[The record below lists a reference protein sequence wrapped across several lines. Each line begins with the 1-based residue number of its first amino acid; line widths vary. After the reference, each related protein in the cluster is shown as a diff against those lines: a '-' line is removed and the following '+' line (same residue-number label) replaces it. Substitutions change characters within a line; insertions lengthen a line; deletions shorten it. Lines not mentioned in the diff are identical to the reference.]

1 MTSNITTR
9 DFHDNPVRV
18 LADGNNEPW
27 FVAKDICDI
36 LGLSNVT
43 MTLSALDEDE
53 VSQID
58 PKNYLG
64 SGTRSNQPINIVS
77 ESGFYKLVMRSRKP
91 VAKEFQRWVT
101 HDVLPSIRRTGG
113 YIPVKADDD
122 EKSILARAVLIA
134 QSALADKDRV
144 IASQRTQIARAEPLA
159 MTARALCDT
168 RGSMTLTDAARHF
181 MQLDPRMN
189 RSRVIAT
196 LRGHGYL
203 EQGSLAP
210 TRKAIDPGYLKPIVG
225 KRHDGRLGRQYA
237 HFTPKG
243 LGWFIN
249 RFVYGDA
256 QGTLADEG
264 MEEKA

>member
-1 MTSNITTR
+1 MNELTSL
-9 DFHDNPVRV
+9 DFEGTPVRIVNSEGGEPRWV
-18 LADGNNEPW
+18 LADVCRACGIDNSRN
-27 FVAKDICDI
+27 VAARLDDDQK
-36 LGLSNVT
+36 GVVT
-43 MTLSALDEDE
+43 MDTLGGPQK
-53 VSQID
+53 V
-58 PKNYLG
+58 NVV
-64 SGTRSNQPINIVS
+64 T
-77 ESGFYKLVMRSRKP
+77 ESGLYDVILDSRKSE
-91 VAKEFQRWVT
+91 ARRFRKWVT
-101 HDVLPSIRRTGG
+101 GEVLPAIRRTGG
-113 YIPVKADDD
+113 YIPVRADDD

-134 QSALADKDRV
+134 QSALADKDRI
-144 IASQRTQIARAEPLA
+144 IASQRTQIAQTEPLA
-159 MTARALCDT
+159 LTAQALCDT
-168 RGSMTLTDAARHF
+168 NGSMTLTDAARHF

-189 RSRVIAT
+189 RSRVIAV
-196 LRGHGYL
+196 LREHGYL

>member
-1 MTSNITTR
+1 M
-9 DFHDNPVRV
+9 
-18 LADGNNEPW
+18 NEPAVYA
-27 FVAKDICDI
+27 FHGAAVRIHTDGDQIEYCARDVAAA
-36 LGLSNVT
+36 LGYTNPMKAVRDHCRGERNVHPLQT
-43 MTLSALDEDE
+43 AGGMQEATFISEGDVYRLIVSSQLPAAVEFEHWLFDE
-53 VSQID
+53 VV
-58 PKNYLG
+58 P
-64 SGTRSNQPINIVS
+64 
-77 ESGFYKLVMRSRKP
+77 
-91 VAKEFQRWVT
+91 A
-101 HDVLPSIRRTGG
+101 IRRTGG
-113 YIPVKADDD
+113 YIPVRADDD

-134 QSALADKDRV
+134 QSALADKDRI
-144 IASQRTQIARAEPLA
+144 IASQRTRIAQTEPLA
-159 MTARALCDT
+159 LTAKALCDT
-168 RGSMTLTDAARHF
+168 RGSMSITDAARHF

-189 RSRVIAT
+189 RSHVIAT

-249 RFVYGDA
+249 RFIYGDA